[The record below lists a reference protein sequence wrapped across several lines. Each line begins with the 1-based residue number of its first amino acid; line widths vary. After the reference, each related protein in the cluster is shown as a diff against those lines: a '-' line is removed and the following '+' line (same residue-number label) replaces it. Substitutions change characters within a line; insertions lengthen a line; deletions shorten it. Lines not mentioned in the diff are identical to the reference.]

1 MIRRWLTLASGALLL
16 GCSWSRFDDVTSDT
30 PVVILDKPGGVSAGF
45 GTAMTPLTLDGRALL
60 LVHGTPGR
68 SRAALFDLGTG
79 TSPLED
85 ALSENFCTS
94 ETGGCFLGSSSA
106 AIPRGIGPSGKA
118 VESCYAL
125 GLGEKLDNPAGIL
138 IECAD
143 KTVFTIDVTDDI
155 KKEIEQG
162 LENAL
167 PEIVAL
173 ASDDREEPALVGGF
187 QSFAT
192 ALYYP
197 SIDADFVPL
206 DVPLSAKGPG
216 FGQTVN
222 IARVDDRNLVVVGA
236 PEQDSIYLFSVED
249 GASPVPSYLGCV
261 RGEKSFGRAL
271 ASGPVFEDVAAPM
284 VAVSDLEQ
292 VLLFDAGL
300 LLQLGAGAES
310 ECVTLAGLPR
320 GAEVTSLGCGE
331 TGAVKGCGASDFGV
345 SVAIG
350 DVDGDDDGELVVG
363 APGMKARDASNAGA
377 VAYFDLEDPADTELT
392 DLKFIASA
400 ESGDRL
406 GTSLAAARIESRH
419 VVVAGVPG
427 SGRSAVFYCPSF
439 LPGRLGGGR
448 CD

>member
-45 GTAMTPLTLDGRALL
+45 GSAMTPLTLDGRALL

-106 AIPRGIGPSGKA
+106 AIPLGIGPSGKE
-118 VESCYAL
+118 VQNCYAL
-125 GLGEKLDNPAGIL
+125 GVGAKLDNPAGVL
-138 IECAD
+138 IECED
-143 KTVFTIDVTDDI
+143 KTVFTISVPE
-155 KKEIEQG
+155 KFGPEIQQG
-162 LENAL
+162 LDNAL
-167 PEIVAL
+167 PEIIAL
-173 ASDDREEPALVGGF
+173 ASDDRQDPAIVAASVERNLGFYYASLEAEPVELNAG
-187 QSFAT
+187 T
-192 ALYYP
+192 HE
-197 SIDADFVPL
+197 I
-206 DVPLSAKGPG
+206 KG
-216 FGQTVN
+216 FGETVS
-222 IARVDDRNLVVVGA
+222 IARANDRNLVVLGGPTLSAIQLFAVDDGEA
-236 PEQDSIYLFSVED
+236 PT
-249 GASPVPSYLGCV
+249 YLGCL
-261 RGEKSFGRAL
+261 RGDDGFGRAL
-271 ASGPVFEDVAAPM
+271 ASGELLDAPAL
-284 VAVSDLEQ
+284 AVSDSERVTVFDVARLLE
-292 VLLFDAGL
+292 LDA
-300 LLQLGAGAES
+300 ASES
-310 ECVTLAGLPR
+310 SCIAFADLPD
-320 GAEVTSLGCGE
+320 GAEVTSVECAE

-406 GTSLAAARIESRH
+406 GTSLATARIESRH

>member
-30 PVVILDKPGGVSAGF
+30 PVVILEKPGGVGAGF
-45 GTAMTPLTLDGRALL
+45 GSAMTPVTLDGRALL

-68 SRAALFDLGTG
+68 TKAALFDLGTG

-106 AIPRGIGPSGKA
+106 AIPRGVGPSGDE
-118 VESCYAL
+118 VLSCYAL
-125 GLGEKLDNPAGIL
+125 GVGAKLDNDAGVL
-138 IECAD
+138 IECED
-143 KTVFTIDVTDDI
+143 KTVFTIPVPDGFDEQI
-155 KKEIEQG
+155 QQG
-162 LENAL
+162 LDNAL

-173 ASDDREEPALVGGF
+173 ASDDREEPAIVAASVERNLGF
-187 QSFAT
+187 
-192 ALYYP
+192 YYANVEAEP
-197 SIDADFVPL
+197 VVLDAGEHQV
-206 DVPLSAKGPG
+206 KG
-216 FGQTVN
+216 FGETVN
-222 IARVDDRNLVVVGA
+222 IARAGNRNLVVLGA
-236 PEQDSIYLFSVED
+236 PTLSAIHLFAADD
-249 GASPVPSYLGCV
+249 GSAPTYLGCL
-261 RGEKSFGRAL
+261 RGDDRFGRAL
-271 ASGPVFEDVAAPM
+271 AAGDLFDAPAL
-284 VAVSDLEQ
+284 AVSDSERVTVFDVARLLE
-292 VLLFDAGL
+292 LDA
-300 LLQLGAGAES
+300 ASES
-310 ECVTLAGLPR
+310 SCIGFADLPDD
-320 GAEVTSLGCGE
+320 AEVTSVTCGE